1 MGEQDTEFIKSRE
14 QIKKLNVINDVAE
27 IGMPSRFEI
36 FLLKTRQDF
45 TFEILENLES

>member
-27 IGMPSRFEI
+27 MRSTTLIQTLIQTILCFYKIR
-36 FLLKTRQDF
+36 KT
-45 TFEILENLES
+45 